1 MKLKLDKS
9 LMARLSDWA
18 KADIVLDYDQSIGE
32 NLGPVDGCAIGTRFR
47 LVAID
52 QNTVPKLFSVIIDS
66 DLGPVYFKKDG
77 ETFLTKDM
85 TLTQAPD
92 FRVELKDDGALI
104 DSNVKVVDLRTKH

>member
-1 MKLKLDKS
+1 MKLKIDKTIIT
-9 LMARLSDWA
+9 RLSDWT

-52 QNTVPKLFSVIIDS
+52 QNTVPDIFSVMIDS
-66 DLGPVYFKKDG
+66 DLGPIYFKKDG
-77 ETFLTKDM
+77 EMFLTKDM
-85 TLTQAPD
+85 TLSQAPD
-92 FRVELKDDGALI
+92 FRVELKDAGALI